1 MYHTKRIDE
10 EFAFDE
16 PDLEKFVLRKVSSL
30 CQDGQEVGKVLQ
42 VAYNHQYTS
51 SDYEL
56 QAEFYPQPLP
66 ADNFFAAGLV
76 HRQHAYEPLQADGSL
91 EGIVLSKGSTG
102 VIYPKKK
109 NCLFLR
115 PAWFAV
121 VLGILAEH
129 AEQRET
135 FAGYRA
141 SGHSWCGFLGYYYQP
156 PGPDQEKRKFLE
168 KGKETDSIST
178 VVQAKIGKESAG
190 KEVYEYW
197 NSEKVSV
204 TKPLGETGIEATL
217 WRDDLR
223 FKRGEE
229 SFHLWRHQIPA
240 LQKLVQLYIEEKA

>member
-1 MYHTKRIDE
+1 MYHTKKIDE

-16 PDLEKFVLRKVSSL
+16 PDLDKFILRRVSSL
-30 CQDGQEVGKVLQ
+30 CQDGQEVGQVLHI
-42 VAYNHQYTS
+42 AYNHQYAS

-66 ADNFFAAGLV
+66 ADNLFAAGLV
-76 HRQHAYEPLQADGSL
+76 HRKNAYEPLQIDGSL

-102 VIYPKKK
+102 VIYPEQQ
-109 NCLFLR
+109 NRLFLR
-115 PAWFAV
+115 PEWFAA
-121 VLGILAEH
+121 VLGVIAYQ

-168 KGKETDSIST
+168 KGTETDSIST
-178 VVQAKIGKESAG
+178 VLHAKLKQNGCVEK
-190 KEVYEYW
+190 YEYW
-197 NSEKVSV
+197 NAEKVSL
-204 TKPLGETGIEATL
+204 TLPLEETGIEATL

-223 FKRGEE
+223 LNRGEE
-229 SFHLWRHQIPA
+229 SVHLWRHQIPA
-240 LQKLVQLYIEEKA
+240 LKKIIELYTEENA